1 MMNHKRTHTLSGS
14 RRSFF
19 TWLIVAAAGV
29 IGISLAVPLSGYV
42 VSPALK
48 RRERRWVDAGPV
60 SDLPVGEPAQR
71 ELVMTIPDG
80 YMEVAAVKG
89 IWALRRA
96 TNEVTVY
103 SPICTHLGCG
113 FRWDVG
119 ARRFKCPCHG
129 SEFDPDGK
137 VVAGPAP
144 RPLDRLPVKVENGH
158 LLVQYKEFKS
168 GTTRQIEL

>member
-1 MMNHKRTHTLSGS
+1 MMNPKRANTPSGS

-19 TWLIVAAAGV
+19 TWLIVAAAGL
-29 IGISLAVPLSGYV
+29 IGISLAVPLIGYV
-42 VSPALK
+42 ASPALK
-48 RRERRWVDAGPV
+48 RRERRWVNAGPV

-71 ELVMTIPDG
+71 DLVMTVTDG
-80 YMEVAAVKG
+80 YMEVAAVRG
-89 IWALRRA
+89 IWALRRV

-129 SEFDPDGK
+129 SEFDLDGK
-137 VVAGPAP
+137 VVGGPAP
-144 RPLDRLPVKVENGH
+144 RPLDHLPVKIEDGQ

-168 GTTRQIEL
+168 GTTQQIEI

>member
-1 MMNHKRTHTLSGS
+1 MNHKRTHTLSGS